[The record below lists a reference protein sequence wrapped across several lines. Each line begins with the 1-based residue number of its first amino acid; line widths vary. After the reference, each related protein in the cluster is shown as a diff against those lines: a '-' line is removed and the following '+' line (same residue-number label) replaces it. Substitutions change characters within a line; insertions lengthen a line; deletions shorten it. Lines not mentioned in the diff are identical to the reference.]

1 MYDIIYILLVE
12 MQVRHT
18 RIYRK
23 LESSLAMGQ
32 FICCQ
37 HACIFSLISPTNL
50 NQIYSNNIY
59 LVYMCIYLYLN
70 YKHRWP

>member
-23 LESSLAMGQ
+23 LESSWPWVNLYVVNMHVY
-32 FICCQ
+32 FR
-37 HACIFSLISPTNL
+37 SLVL
-50 NQIYSNNIY
+50 QI
-59 LVYMCIYLYLN
+59 
-70 YKHRWP
+70 